1 MASIPQKTHGQNGII
16 GHSAARLLSWFCS
29 PYKLFV
35 QVARLMAMV
44 FTRVLS
50 DEWTSEKRKV
60 DSSILSLTTD
70 SDQRIFALSC
80 ENPVGR
86 GWLPPPFDGR

>member
-1 MASIPQKTHGQNGII
+1 
-16 GHSAARLLSWFCS
+16 
-29 PYKLFV
+29 
-35 QVARLMAMV
+35 MAMV